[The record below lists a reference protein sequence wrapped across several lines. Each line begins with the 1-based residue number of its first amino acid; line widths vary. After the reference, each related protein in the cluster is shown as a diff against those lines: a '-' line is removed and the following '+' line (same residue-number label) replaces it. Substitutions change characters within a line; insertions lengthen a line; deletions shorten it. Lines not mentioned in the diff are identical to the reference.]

1 MNHYERLELS
11 PNASPAVI
19 KAAYKSLMQRY
30 HPDRSPDSAD
40 IAVSIGHAYEVLSD
54 PARRAAY
61 DHELKQLS
69 ALELAAAAPLR
80 RATPA
85 DASKTSLF
93 LWLLAFAAIAGL
105 GGWMWSFAGKPST
118 PAPAKN
124 AQEAPPGSD
133 PLSQPPPPLAD
144 DVSNKR
150 EDKIDEKGS
159 VAAKPETGENEKKLA
174 ARTLPIFIKDLT
186 VTLNGA
192 GNLPGRAGFHT
203 LIIPRLGVVVG
214 EFDADAFKDHIGGSS
229 DLIGKKLADLLAN
242 ADYEELKKPEGE
254 AYLKKYVLDAIGKIT
269 ATDRFKEHPS
279 ARPGVPEYYGVVDVT
294 FAESYVLR

>member
-61 DHELKQLS
+61 DLELKQLA
-69 ALELAAAAPLR
+69 ALASTAAAPLR
-80 RATPA
+80 RAAPA
-85 DASKTSLF
+85 DTSKTL
-93 LWLLAFAAIAGL
+93 LWLLAFASMAGL

-118 PAPAKN
+118 PAPTKS

-133 PLSQPPPPLAD
+133 PVSQPPPLAN

-150 EDKIDEKGS
+150 EDKIDDKGS
-159 VAAKPETGENEKKLA
+159 VVVKPDIGENEKKLA
-174 ARTLPIFIKDLT
+174 ARTLQIFIKDLT

-192 GNLPGRAGFHT
+192 GNSPGSAGFHT
-203 LIIPRLGVVVG
+203 LTIPRIGVVVG
-214 EFDADAFKDHIGGSS
+214 EFDADAFKNHIGGSS
-229 DLIGKKLADLLAN
+229 DLIGKKLADLLAH

-254 AYLKKYVLDAIGKIT
+254 AYLKKFVLDAIGKIT

-294 FAESYVLR
+294 FAESYTLR